1 MPSLQIRQMPD
12 DIYQALSFRAEQAHR
27 SLTQQALIE
36 LKLALGGGGKQRRLQ
51 TLQKIRQRNAQ
62 QAAPIVIP
70 DLEAGIR
77 QDRER

>member
-12 DIYQALSFRAEQAHR
+12 DIYQALCFRAEQAHR
-27 SLTQQALIE
+27 SLTQQTLVE
-36 LKLALGGGGKQRRLQ
+36 LKLALGGGGRQRRMHV
-51 TLQKIRQRNAQ
+51 LQKIRQRHAQ
-62 QAAPIVIP
+62 QSSTIVVP

>member
-12 DIYQALSFRAEQAHR
+12 DIYQALTFRAEQAHR

>member
-12 DIYQALSFRAEQAHR
+12 DIYQALTFRAEQAHR

-51 TLQKIRQRNAQ
+51 TLQKIRQRTAQ